1 MDITYQLQGVLFE
14 WDENKARSN
23 IQKHGVTFE
32 EAAEVFFDPF
42 YQTGDASVGDGEERD
57 FIIRYTFSQRLLLAG
72 TRSVTTELEL
82 SLPVPQPALKGS
94 FMKKQ
99 TEQTPKTEEG
109 FELKLRSRDSKPV
122 TIQIPADT
130 LASLEKIAA
139 GRDMSVEAL
148 LKLYIGQSMRQD
160 LSKLSTDRV
169 LEKTAQVL
177 KQHIQSEE
185 EVSAILKEIR
195 VETVS

>member
-1 MDITYQLQGVLFE
+1 
-14 WDENKARSN
+14 
-23 IQKHGVTFE
+23 
-32 EAAEVFFDPF
+32 
-42 YQTGDASVGDGEERD
+42 
-57 FIIRYTFSQRLLLAG
+57 
-72 TRSVTTELEL
+72 
-82 SLPVPQPALKGS
+82 
-94 FMKKQ
+94 MKKQ

-109 FELKLRSRDSKPV
+109 FDLKIRSRDSKPV
-122 TIQIPADT
+122 TIHIPADT
-130 LASLEKIAA
+130 LSSLEKIAV

-160 LSKLSTDRV
+160 LAKLSADRV
-169 LEKTAQVL
+169 LEKTAKVL